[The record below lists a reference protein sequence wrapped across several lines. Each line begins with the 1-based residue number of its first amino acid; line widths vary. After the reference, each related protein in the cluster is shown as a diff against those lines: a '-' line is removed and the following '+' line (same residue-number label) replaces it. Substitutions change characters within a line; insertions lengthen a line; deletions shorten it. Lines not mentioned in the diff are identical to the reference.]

1 MSRKKL
7 TKEETFPGLSG
18 RLRNLRADKSQ
29 EEFGRA
35 VGISKAMVSKYES
48 GAAIPSAYTLKKIAD
63 FGGVTV
69 EWLLRGEIAAP
80 EPAIRE
86 HAPVSYTI
94 LDTDLDEDA
103 LAHVILLL
111 RDWLRRKRDKISA
124 PSEAKLLAKMYRHWL
139 TDKEFPDDW
148 VIEKLARGDS

>member
-1 MSRKKL
+1 M
-7 TKEETFPGLSG
+7 
-18 RLRNLRADKSQ
+18 
-29 EEFGRA
+29 
-35 VGISKAMVSKYES
+35 
-48 GAAIPSAYTLKKIAD
+48 
-63 FGGVTV
+63 V
-69 EWLLRGEIAAP
+69 EWLLRGETAAP
-80 EPAIRE
+80 EAIRE
-86 HAPVSYTI
+86 HAISYAR
-94 LDTDLDEDA
+94 LDQDLDEDA